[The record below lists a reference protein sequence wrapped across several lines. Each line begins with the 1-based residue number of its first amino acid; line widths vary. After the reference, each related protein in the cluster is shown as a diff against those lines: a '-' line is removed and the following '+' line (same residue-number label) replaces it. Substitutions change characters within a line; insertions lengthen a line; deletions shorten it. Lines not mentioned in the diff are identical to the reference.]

1 MIPKV
6 DAFILCGYIY
16 KIIVLCEVF
25 VNVWLLY
32 VSIYPLRGDICH
44 RKATLDLILVSRC
57 FSMGKM
63 GFERETVIFGKYL
76 IFSTYFSV

>member
-16 KIIVLCEVF
+16 RIIVLCEVF

-44 RKATLDLILVSRC
+44 RKDTLDLILSVVMC
-57 FSMGKM
+57 FYGED
-63 GFERETVIFGKYL
+63 GF
-76 IFSTYFSV
+76 

>member
-6 DAFILCGYIY
+6 HAFILCGYIY

-32 VSIYPLRGDICH
+32 VSIHPLRGDICY
-44 RKATLDLILVSRC
+44 RKATLDLILSIMM
-57 FSMGKM
+57 FFYGED
-63 GFERETVIFGKYL
+63 GF
-76 IFSTYFSV
+76 

>member
-6 DAFILCGYIY
+6 HAFILCGYIY

-32 VSIYPLRGDICH
+32 VSIYPLRGDICC
-44 RKATLDLILVSRC
+44 RKTTLDLILSIVVL
-57 FSMGKM
+57 FYGED
-63 GFERETVIFGKYL
+63 GF
-76 IFSTYFSV
+76 